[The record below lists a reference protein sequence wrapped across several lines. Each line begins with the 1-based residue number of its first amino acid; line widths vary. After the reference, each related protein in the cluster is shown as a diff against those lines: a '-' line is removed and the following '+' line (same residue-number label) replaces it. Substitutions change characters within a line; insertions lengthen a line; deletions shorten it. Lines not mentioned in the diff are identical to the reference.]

1 MNQESEVREAMKA
14 HVEARINGDADVV
27 IDSYSEDWEDSKGFK
42 KSSLREGH
50 LPFTAGSVKTD
61 IKVDLSAVEVVFD
74 GDSATYSPVLIYTP
88 KGCITYGYTLKKE
101 PDGIW
106 RLVFTQTIDWE
117 SFPMDEE
124 TRTRKSEIDTLAL
137 AVREHRE
144 QLLSDR
150 LRPGYHF
157 VIPEGVAIPFDP
169 NGAIFWKGR
178 YHLFYIFQD
187 KRSGKKSDH
196 WGHVS
201 STDLFHW
208 RHHPTGL
215 LDGMYSGNCFINE
228 HGVPTMCY
236 HQVDQGNALA
246 VALDDELNEWQKLDS
261 NPITPVTQEGDRH
274 HGKYRS
280 WDPFGWY
287 AGGSYYAIF
296 GGEHPAIAKSDS
308 LNGEWH
314 YTGDLF
320 AHGLE
325 GVSLEEDV
333 SCAELFKL
341 GGKDVLLCI
350 SHRLGCRYYLGEWKN
365 EQFYPESQAQMS
377 WVDNTF
383 FAPESLEDDQ
393 GRRIMWAWLRD
404 FREFGLRLEHGWSGT
419 MSLPRELSLG
429 EGGKLRMDVVREI
442 EALRYRPF
450 RQESFEV
457 QPEVDLSIDDVRGS
471 SLELAIDM
479 ESTDAFEYG
488 VKVCVSPDGK
498 EQTVISYD
506 PREGELKV
514 DTRNSGPEG
523 SPKNVEAGPFLL
535 KQNERLQLRVFVDKS
550 VVEVFAN
557 SRQAVMRR
565 IYPSRSDSLGVSVF
579 SKGGSAKV
587 NVLESWHISPSN
599 PY

>member
-1 MNQESEVREAMKA
+1 MNQESEVLEAMKA

-27 IDSYSEDWEDSKGFK
+27 IDSYSEDWEDNKGFK

-50 LPFTAGSVKTD
+50 LAFTAGSVKTD

-101 PDGIW
+101 PDGVW
-106 RLVFTQTIDWE
+106 RLVYTQTIDWE
-117 SFPMDEE
+117 SAPMDEE

-144 QLLSDR
+144 QLLSDH

-187 KRSGKKSDH
+187 KRSGNKSDH

-246 VALDDELNEWQKLDS
+246 VALDDELNEWQKLGS
-261 NPITPVTQEGDRH
+261 NPITPVTQEGDQH

-314 YTGDLF
+314 YIGDLF
-320 AHGLE
+320 AHGVE
-325 GVSLEEDV
+325 GVSLKEDV
-333 SCAELFKL
+333 SCADLFKL
-341 GGKDVLLCI
+341 GSKDVLLCI

-393 GRRIMWAWLRD
+393 GRRIMWAWLLD
-404 FREFGLRLEHGWSGT
+404 FREFGLRLDHGWSGT

-429 EGGKLRMDVVREI
+429 EGGELRMDVVREI

-450 RQESFEV
+450 RKESFEV
-457 QPEVDLSIDDVRGS
+457 QPEVDLIIDDVRGS

-479 ESTDAFEYG
+479 ESTDASEYG

-506 PREGELKV
+506 PKEGELKV

-523 SPKNVEAGPFLL
+523 SPKDVEAGPFLL

-579 SKGGSAKV
+579 SKGGSTKV
-587 NVLESWHISPSN
+587 NVLKSWHISPSN